1 MKTEREF
8 GVMNRMI
15 FWALLALIVWMPVP
29 WGSHVPWAESLFVTA
44 VFFLLTAWLLFAAT
58 GLISMDLRRSGRL
71 LWPLL
76 IWLVWLS
83 WIGCQIIEVDLSD
96 LAIYSPQAFALHQ
109 LVVDAGLTSPSVIS
123 IGRGTTF
130 DALLLTSG
138 YFGLYWLVVLTCW
151 HQPTRMRWVL
161 GALVFSGALQALYG
175 SLMTL
180 SGVEY
185 GFFAKK
191 LYYLGF
197 ATGTFVNRNHLAG
210 YLEITA
216 AAGVGLILADLQHR
230 REITTWRQRFSG
242 FITLLFSN
250 KLRVRVALTIMAIGI
265 VLSRSRMGNAAFF
278 VSLCVCGFAYILLR
292 ERQLAVKAALLF
304 LSLLLIDMFIVNHW
318 FGLAKVVERIEKTD
332 ISTESRVRLYDEL
345 PPVVTAYART
355 GSGLGTFAQA
365 YAPYRSPAMRDY
377 MDHAHNDYLE
387 FMIETGLPGFMILL
401 VFVGGHAVHALHV
414 IFRRRSRLP
423 AAVCFSA
430 LMALA
435 AYAIHATA
443 DFNLQIPANAA
454 SLVVLLALCTCC
466 SARSRTR
473 KAHASRPKVTGDVE
487 VQISRS

>member
-1 MKTEREF
+1 MMDRA
-8 GVMNRMI
+8 I
-15 FWALLALIVWMPVP
+15 FWMLLVLIVWIPIP

-44 VFFLLTAWLLFAAT
+44 VFFLLTLWLLLAAI
-58 GLISMDLRRSGRL
+58 GLISMDTRRFRRL

-76 IWLVWLS
+76 MWLIWMG
-83 WIGCQIIEVDLSD
+83 WIGCQVIEMDLTEI
-96 LAIYSPQAFALHQ
+96 ARYSPQAFVLHQ
-109 LVVDAGLTSPSVIS
+109 MVVNAGLTSPNVIS
-123 IGRGTTF
+123 IGRGTTL

-138 YFGLYWLVVLTCW
+138 YFGLYWLVILTCW
-151 HQPTRMRWVL
+151 RQPERLRWVL

-197 ATGTFVNRNHLAG
+197 STGTFVNRNHLAG

-216 AAGVGLILADLQHR
+216 AAGVGLILADLERR
-230 REITTWRQRFSG
+230 RETTSWRQRFSG
-242 FITLLFSN
+242 LITLLFSN
-250 KLRVRVALTIMAIGI
+250 KLRVRIALTIMAIGI
-265 VLSRSRMGNAAFF
+265 VLSRSRMGNTAFF
-278 VSLCVCGFAYILLR
+278 ISLCVCGLGYILLR
-292 ERQLAVKAALLF
+292 ERQLAIKAALLF
-304 LSLLLIDMFIVNHW
+304 LSLLLIDLLIVNHW
-318 FGLAKVVERIEKTD
+318 FGLSKVVERIEKTE
-332 ISTESRVRLYDEL
+332 ISTESRARLYDEL
-345 PPVVTAYART
+345 PPVAAAYAKT

-365 YAPYRSPAMRDY
+365 YAPFRSTAMREY

-387 FMIETGLPGFMILL
+387 FIIETGVPGFVILL
-401 VFVGGHAVHALHV
+401 IFVGGHAIHALHV
-414 IFRRRSRLP
+414 ILRRRSRLP

-454 SLVVLLALCTCC
+454 SLVILLALCACC
-466 SARSRTR
+466 SSRSKT
-473 KAHASRPKVTGDVE
+473 KKVHASQSRVFGDAE
-487 VQISRS
+487 AQASRS